1 MAPAWRWP
9 PPITLELRL
18 SLIQAS
24 KALDALS
31 GLLESDQKYVLTAMQ
46 ESAAQSLT
54 DVQND
59 LKSAQPELDQLTKN
73 LVQLENNL
81 FSNA

>member
-1 MAPAWRWP
+1 MRCQVYVAPAW
-9 PPITLELRL
+9 RL

-24 KALDALS
+24 EALDALS
-31 GLLESDQKYVLTAMQ
+31 GLLETDQKDVLTAMQ
-46 ESAAQSLT
+46 ESAAQALT

-81 FSNA
+81 FPDS